1 MILQEKIS
9 DIAKW
14 KDDLRTDPARIC
26 VEVKNITILRVH
38 QNFPE
43 FLRVIER
50 CFCELIHA
58 FYSILNLGQECILP
72 FIFPCISKK
81 IRQITIGLAKLSRC
95 NIDISKKIMD
105 TLDGM
110 PDHSEK
116 DAIHDHESERENP
129 DKEES
134 SDIYRDQGKGVN
146 NPEKNHE

>member
-1 MILQEKIS
+1 
-9 DIAKW
+9 
-14 KDDLRTDPARIC
+14 
-26 VEVKNITILRVH
+26 
-38 QNFPE
+38 
-43 FLRVIER
+43 
-50 CFCELIHA
+50 
-58 FYSILNLGQECILP
+58 
-72 FIFPCISKK
+72 
-81 IRQITIGLAKLSRC
+81 
-95 NIDISKKIMD
+95 MD